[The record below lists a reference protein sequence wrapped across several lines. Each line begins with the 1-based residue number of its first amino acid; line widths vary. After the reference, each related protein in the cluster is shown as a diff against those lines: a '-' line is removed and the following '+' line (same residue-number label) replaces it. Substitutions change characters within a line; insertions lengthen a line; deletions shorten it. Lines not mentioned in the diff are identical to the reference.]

1 MNSQV
6 EEVRELNVWQRFRES
21 HHALARMLAAGM
33 TQALITQRTGYSR
46 RRITILLGDPS
57 FNELIAVYTKR
68 IEEKWDEN
76 LDAYL
81 DLGMANM
88 IRAESQIAEHLDKSE
103 DTGEL
108 LPVGVL
114 DRISQGRADR
124 FGYSKHSVI
133 HNTHDFASALDR
145 AIARS
150 GKAEPK
156 QIEARAEPAA
166 LNQPQP
172 LLTSPEREEAPP
184 LSPARSFARVLEPI
198 KRRRIA

>member
-1 MNSQV
+1 MPQV
-6 EEVRELNVWQRFRES
+6 EEIRELNVWERFRED
-21 HHALARMLAAGM
+21 HHAVARMIAIGM
-33 TQALITQRTGYSR
+33 TDNMIRQRTGRSLR
-46 RRITILLGDPS
+46 RLALLKADPS
-57 FNELIAVYTKR
+57 FNELIAIYSKR

-88 IRAESQIAEHLDKSE
+88 VRAESQIAEHLDKCE

-124 FGYSKHSVI
+124 FGYSKHTVLH
-133 HNTHDFASALDR
+133 HNHDFASALDR

-150 GKAEPK
+150 GKAPPQLEM
-156 QIEARAEPAA
+156 QATPAA
-166 LNQPQP
+166 STQPA
-172 LLTSPEREEAPP
+172 LLASPERVGAPP
-184 LSPARSFARVLEPI
+184 QSPARSLSSVLSPI
-198 KRRRIA
+198 KRRRVA

>member
-1 MNSQV
+1 MQQAD
-6 EEVRELNVWQRFRES
+6 EDRQLNVWERFRED
-21 HHALARMLAAGM
+21 HHAVARMIAIGM
-33 TQALITQRTGYSR
+33 TDNMIRQRTGRSLR
-46 RRITILLGDPS
+46 RLALLKADPS
-57 FNELIAVYTKR
+57 FNELIAIYSQRV
-68 IEEKWDEN
+68 EEKWDASV
-76 LDAYL
+76 DTYL

-124 FGYSKHSVI
+124 FGYSKHTVLH
-133 HNTHDFASALDR
+133 HNHDFASALDR

-156 QIEARAEPAA
+156 QIEAQATSEA
-166 LNQPQP
+166 LNQPALP
-172 LLTSPEREEAPP
+172 APPERVGAPP
-184 LSPARSFARVLEPI
+184 QSPARSLSSVLSPI
-198 KRRRIA
+198 KRRRVA

>member
-1 MNSQV
+1 MSQV
-6 EEVRELNVWQRFRES
+6 EEVRELNVWERFRES
-21 HHALARMLAAGM
+21 HHALARMIAAGM
-33 TQALITQRTGYSR
+33 TTALITQRTGYSR

-57 FNELIAVYTKR
+57 FNELIAVYSKR

-76 LDAYL
+76 VDAYL
-81 DLGMANM
+81 DLGMGNM

-124 FGYSKHSVI
+124 FGYSKHTVLH
-133 HNTHDFASALDR
+133 HNHDFASALDR

-150 GKAEPK
+150 GKAPP
-156 QIEARAEPAA
+156 QIEAQAEPAA
-166 LNQPQP
+166 LNQP
-172 LLTSPEREEAPP
+172 LLPPPPERVKAPP
-184 LSPARSFARVLEPI
+184 LPPARSFSAVLNPI
-198 KRRRIA
+198 KRRRVA